1 MRRYVLEDC
10 VNATTSEAV
19 RGTHDLFASAVQHQ
33 QAIVAS
39 IKDVFDRAGYDPI
52 DVPLL
57 EHRDLYLKKSGDEL
71 LSKLYHW
78 TQGGRELALRPEW
91 TASVLRAVINGLSD
105 APQPIRLRYAGP
117 VFRYE
122 RPRRATFRQF
132 TQVGLELL
140 GAGGFRADAEVL
152 GLAVAGLRAVGIEH
166 YTLTIG
172 HIGVIKALLTALG
185 LPERTTSALTWTLE
199 RLRLQGVAAVREQ
212 WHDDAAELPLDLD
225 ALSHLADADIE
236 TLLLRVLPSLGVRL
250 DGGGR
255 EPTAIVNRLVRKL
268 RYATVPDQLERAWT
282 LLSALSAARGSAESV
297 LPTVRALLI
306 EHDLPATLLDEL
318 TATLDLLR
326 AYDVPSEQIVLDFGM
341 GRGLHYYTGLIFEID
356 GADGLQLCGG
366 GRYDDLVAALG
377 GRSTPA
383 VGCAYGLERVI
394 AAAPAP
400 ALVAVPSVLVMSDD
414 PAAAV
419 RAAATLQT
427 QGYRSIIDVRG
438 RSQSA
443 NVNDARRRG
452 ITHLAVV
459 SGDSIALREIVDQ

>member
-1 MRRYVLEDC
+1 M
-10 VNATTSEAV
+10 NATTSEAV

-105 APQPIRLRYAGP
+105 VPQPIRLRYAGP

-140 GAGGFRADAEVL
+140 GASGFRADAEVL
-152 GLAVAGLRAVGIEH
+152 GLAVAGLRAVGIEQ

-172 HIGVIKALLTALG
+172 HIGVIKALLAVLG

-199 RLRLQGVAAVREQ
+199 RLRSHGVAAVREQ

-306 EHDLPATLLDEL
+306 DHDLPATLLDEL

-326 AYDVPSEQIVLDFGM
+326 AYAVPSEQIVLDFGM

-377 GRSTPA
+377 GRATPA
-383 VGCAYGLERVI
+383 VGFAYGLERVI

-419 RAAATLQT
+419 RAAATLQD
-427 QGYRSIIDVRG
+427 QGYRTSIDVRG

-443 NVNDARRRG
+443 NVHDARRRG
-452 ITHLAVV
+452 IRHLAVV
-459 SGDSIALREIVDQ
+459 AGDSIALREINDQ